1 MGFSVNLFKNRVQN
15 RKYFYVTVVVD
26 GRLTVG
32 FQMERVDHVD
42 VVQICGCRL
51 ICEVDRM
58 LQRQIPDRKCLE
70 FGISCMDSAFMFMI

>member
-1 MGFSVNLFKNRVQN
+1 MFRTG
-15 RKYFYVTVVVD
+15 KYFYVTVVVD

-58 LQRQIPDRKCLE
+58 LQRQIQQIGNVSNLAYPAWIPRLC
-70 FGISCMDSAFMFMI
+70 S